1 MKNRIIALLLSGV
14 LAVSMFTGCSTQM
27 DKTAA
32 VAKANTTEIPLGVA
46 NFAVR
51 LLQAQYDDF
60 YVGYFGEE
68 VWKTDLYGQGTIAED
83 DMKASALN
91 SLYGMYALKEHMSDY
106 GVEIT
111 SEDVSAISVAAEAFI
126 NSNSAEAVEALGAEQ
141 EYVETYLTLLTI
153 ENRMY
158 DEVIKGADISV
169 SDEEAKTGTYSQVY
183 ISKDVPADETEES
196 TEHDHE
202 AELAELA
209 ETVKAFGADAK
220 VNGLKTAA
228 ESYGYS
234 VTTGT
239 YNANA
244 TALIEEVKTAL
255 SAMTE
260 DGVVSEVID
269 TENGY
274 YVLQMDAVFDQ
285 QATEENRQSIIAEKQ
300 SSYYTKTVNA
310 YIEEMEWS
318 LNKKVWKQVSFDN
331 LFTIYPPVEE
341 TEQLEET
348 EIE

>member
-14 LAVSMFTGCSTQM
+14 LAVSMFAGCGTDM
-27 DKTAA
+27 DKTAT

-51 LLQAQYDDF
+51 LSQAQYDDF
-60 YVGYFGEE
+60 YVAYFGEE
-68 VWKTDLYGQGTIAED
+68 VWRTDMYGQGTTTED
-83 DMKASALN
+83 DMKASVMN
-91 SLYGMYALKEHMSDY
+91 SLYGMYALKEHMADY

-111 SEDVSAISVAAEAFI
+111 SEDVSAISAAAEAFI
-126 NSNSAEAVEALGAEQ
+126 SSNSAEAVEALGAER

-158 DEVIKGADISV
+158 DEIIKGAGISV

-183 ISKDVPADETEES
+183 ISKDVHANETEE
-196 TEHDHE
+196 TEEHDHE

-209 ETVKAFGADAK
+209 DTVKAFGADAK
-220 VNGLKTAA
+220 ANGLKAAA

-239 YNANA
+239 YNAGSSA
-244 TALIEEVKTAL
+244 MLEEITTVLA
-255 SAMTE
+255 AMTE
-260 DGVVSEVID
+260 DGEVSEVID
-269 TENGY
+269 SENGY
-274 YVLQMDAVFDQ
+274 YVIQMDEIFD
-285 QATEENRQSIIAEKQ
+285 AEETEANRQSMIAEKQ
-300 SSYYTKTVNA
+300 NSFYTETVNA

-318 LNKKVWKQVSFDN
+318 LNKKVWEQVSFDN

-341 TEQLEET
+341 TEQLEST